1 MLRRLVVHG
10 STRTRL
16 LAGRCKAK
24 FRTAAII
31 DPRPHLLASSSS
43 LSRGFSTWWNVKQAV
58 SDTSEEQSPPEAAD
72 NLEEDPVSDGE
83 EQHEE
88 GEAAGFCF
96 DAANEYQIV
105 EWSELQ
111 RQDRLTDAV
120 LSPPMQ
126 ISNES
131 ESLIQLLPD
140 HLAQKLA
147 DCDTSK
153 LTEIVMDVGRRP
165 WAWIAGERHFLGD
178 STVTQEQILLISEH
192 LQFGSDNCAGINGCL
207 HSVAAIRSRDGGVAG
222 LTLRVGR
229 FVAGSSTMIADI
241 LFGTELS
248 ILFLGPPD
256 SGKTS
261 ILRDAARALAEKQS
275 VVIVDTTCE
284 IGGAGIVPHECIGL
298 ARRMQV
304 RCIDEQ
310 SKAMIEAVQNHTPAC
325 MIVDEIGRRPEVLA
339 ALACKERGARIIASA
354 HGDLSGLVHS
364 STLSGLVGV
373 AQCQRKGAPI
383 FDVVVELKRGKLHE
397 WQVVFPCAREV
408 DSILANGRYNAQ
420 LRSRKDSEESY
431 IGLRNITVLDDGRSI
446 GAGDASVAA
455 ATSRKEGE
463 EAKVGQVRSY
473 SNDELL
479 AMDLSDL
486 TYRALQVNLKGRGEE
501 TKGKIAELRDRL
513 KDFLE
518 RHKGSSRRNRMGERP
533 GRTDNVKQEQLQY
546 SNDELRTRTLSDLPY
561 RTLQVCLKE
570 RGEETEGD
578 IAVLR
583 DRLKDFLE
591 RQHAKNNVEEK
602 QLQYSDDELRT
613 MDLFDLN
620 YLALQECLKG
630 RGEESEGDIA
640 VLRERLKDFLE
651 RQDAKNRTT
660 CPVCKKL
667 FVSRTEMLEH
677 ALAKTPCKRRLDEEV
692 AAQFHTELWGDD
704 DA

>member
-1 MLRRLVVHG
+1 MAPAIMLRRLVVH
-10 STRTRL
+10 SSISTRL
-16 LAGRCKAK
+16 LAARCKAK
-24 FRTAAII
+24 FRTAII

-58 SDTSEEQSPPEAAD
+58 TETSEKQSPPEAAD

-83 EQHEE
+83 DQHEE

-96 DAANEYQIV
+96 DAANEYQLV
-105 EWSELQ
+105 KWSELQ
-111 RQDRLTDAV
+111 RQDRLNDAV

-126 ISNES
+126 TSDES

-140 HLAQKLA
+140 HLAQELA
-147 DCDTSK
+147 ECDTSK

-165 WAWIAGERHFLGD
+165 WAWIDGERHFLGD
-178 STVTQEQILLISEH
+178 STVTHED
-192 LQFGSDNCAGINGCL
+192 LQFGSDNRAGMNGCL
-207 HSVAAIRSRDGGVAG
+207 HSVSAILSHDGGVAG

-248 ILFLGPPD
+248 ILFLGPPG

-275 VVIVDTTCE
+275 VVIVDTTCD

-304 RCIDEQ
+304 QCIDEQ
-310 SKAMIEAVQNHTPAC
+310 SKTMIEAVQNHTPAC
-325 MIVDEIGRRPEVLA
+325 MIVDEIGRRDEVLA
-339 ALACKERGARIIASA
+339 ALACKERGTRIIASA
-354 HGDLSGLVHS
+354 HGDLSGLVRS
-364 STLSGLVGV
+364 SILSGLVGV
-373 AQCQRKGAPI
+373 DRSQRKWPPI
-383 FDVVVELKRGKLHE
+383 FDVVIELKRGKLHE
-397 WQVVFPCAREV
+397 WQAVFPCARAV
-408 DSILANGRYNAQ
+408 DSILANGHYNAQ

-431 IGLRNITVLDDGRSI
+431 IGLRKVMVLDDGRNVE
-446 GAGDASVAA
+446 AGDASAA
-455 ATSRKEGE
+455 AAKERTGI
-463 EAKVGQVRSY
+463 VGRVRSY
-473 SNDELL
+473 SNDELRT
-479 AMDLSDL
+479 MDLSDL

-501 TKGKIAELRDRL
+501 TEGEIAELRDRL

-518 RHKGSSRRNRMGERP
+518 RYKGSCRRNRMVERL
-533 GRTDNVKQEQLQY
+533 GRTDIVEQEQLQY
-546 SNDELRTRTLSDLPY
+546 SNDELRTMDLSDLPY
-561 RTLQVCLKE
+561 RTLQVCLKG

-591 RQHAKNNVEEK
+591 RQHAKNNVEEE

-630 RGEESEGDIA
+630 RGEEIEGDIA
-640 VLRERLKDFLE
+640 VLRDRLKDFLE

-667 FVSRTEMLEH
+667 FVSRSEMLEH
-677 ALAKTPCKRRLDEEV
+677 ALAKTPCKRQLDEEV